1 MDGESSEGLVVENRI
16 YNIDIGAIAS
26 NLARQTKTQTKER
39 ELEIQAFIDSRSKA
53 DLESFFFVEEEYG
66 PETTKKRKMVICN
79 KRLSEMLQIRE
90 EDKWKLIS
98 ISEVKRYKKA
108 VDILYKLLT

>member
-1 MDGESSEGLVVENRI
+1 M
-16 YNIDIGAIAS
+16 DIGKIAS
-26 NLARQTKTQTKER
+26 NLARQTKIQRKER
-39 ELEIQAFIDSRSKA
+39 ELAIQAFIDSRSKA
-53 DLESFFFVEEEYG
+53 DLGSFFFVEEEYE

-79 KRLSEMLQIRE
+79 KRLSEILQIRD

-108 VDILYKLLT
+108 VDLLYKLLT